1 MLQLTAML
9 LVSRLLGAGMTKSM
23 ATAPQVFAVPYS
35 EFLQLVRADSVA
47 SVQVDG
53 VHLMFTTRPSVLFGG
68 GQIKVHGRWTPLCC
82 HT

>member
-1 MLQLTAML
+1 ML

-23 ATAPQVFAVPYS
+23 ASAPQLYAVPYS

-53 VHLMFTTRPSVLFGG
+53 VHLMFTTRPNVVFPLG
-68 GQIKVHGRWTPLCC
+68 KREVHSTTARENLRD
-82 HT
+82 HVAD